1 MTNKIKLKKSQ
12 DYCLASPIYE
22 YKNWIIEWNTINWT
36 AKKSDEDGYLHFVS
50 LKDVRN
56 YLNSL

>member
-50 LKDVRN
+50 LKD
-56 YLNSL
+56 L